1 MASLRCALA
10 LTGGVA
16 KGAFHAGVLKS
27 LAEFHVYPSV
37 IVGASAGA
45 INGGLVAR
53 LIAEDQFTPEKVHEQ
68 IIRLWIQ
75 DANLRLMWAE
85 AEPNDRSLRGLLGD
99 TRLNVHSLRKQL
111 SLLEGNPLSRLRE
124 LLSLRFTSLFSAK
137 HFRDTLNKVL
147 SPPANVVRDI
157 YFSAAMT
164 SLIGE
169 IEFYEGQPIVG
180 YGQYESFHLYP
191 GMNQSEIQDIY
202 RQMRLVVQASSSF
215 PGMFPPVAI
224 HRNGKVDYYTDGGL
238 TKNGPFGR
246 AIKLD
251 PTVTTIFLVSSMPL
265 TEPTFDRID
274 NFLSVV
280 GQIYKIILNKD
291 FLNDY
296 RKIIQINKRIE
307 QVGKMLQR
315 DENGQILTPH
325 AFNEDLL
332 RLAGFRDLPD
342 YLSKRVVN
350 IVMIEPNE
358 NLEGDPFSGLYRQ
371 DRERIMRDYAEIGYQ
386 TGKRVLTRFFAHR
399 QIIPD
404 S

>member
-1 MASLRCALA
+1 MTTLRCALA

-27 LAEFHVYPSV
+27 FAEFKVYPSV

-45 INGGLVAR
+45 INGGMVAR
-53 LIAEDQFTPEKVHEQ
+53 LIAEDQFTPEKVQ
-68 IIRLWIQ
+68 DYIIRLWIQ
-75 DANLRLMWAE
+75 EANLRLMWAE
-85 AEPNDRSLRGLLGD
+85 ADPSERSLRGLLGSPK
-99 TRLNVHSLRKQL
+99 LNVHALRKQL
-111 SLLEGNPLSRLRE
+111 SLLEGNPFSRLRE
-124 LLSLRFTSLFSAK
+124 LLSLRFTSIFSAK
-137 HFRDTLNKVL
+137 HFRDTLERL
-147 SPPANVVRDI
+147 LTPPSRVVRDI

-169 IEFYEGQPIVG
+169 VEFYHGQPIVG

-191 GMNQSEIQDIY
+191 GMTQPEVQDIY

-224 HRNGKVDYYTDGGL
+224 HRKGKVDYYTDGGL

-251 PTVTTIFLVSSMPL
+251 PTVNTIFLVSSMPL
-265 TEPTFDRID
+265 TEPTFERID

-307 QVGKMLQR
+307 QVGKMLHR
-315 DENGQILTPH
+315 DDNGQVLSPD

-332 RLAGFRDLPD
+332 QLAGFKDLAD
-342 YLSKRVVN
+342 FLSKRVVN

-358 NLEGDPFSGLYRQ
+358 NLEGDPFAGLYRQ

-386 TGKRVLTRFFAHR
+386 TGKRVLTRFFAH
-399 QIIPD
+399 QQAAE